1 MCMLMLTVRC
11 IKFPNSVIFT
21 FQGNFYA
28 LFVAYIFKRKIIV
41 RSNLSP
47 DAWCKNQFKK
57 TIFKF
62 LLSKSNLIIVNSFE
76 FKKQFKKYF
85 NLKVKSIYN
94 PFSIEKKNNN
104 LRLRKVFE
112 KYNYHQYWTF
122 SCKKINLN

>member
-1 MCMLMLTVRC
+1 MLTVKC

-94 PFSIEKKNNN
+94 
-104 LRLRKVFE
+104 LVLL
-112 KYNYHQYWTF
+112 
-122 SCKKINLN
+122 KKIII